1 MSTVFW
7 CPRAVALAV
16 ALVGTA
22 CSEPAVVADASTVT
36 PDASVAVVDASA
48 AVVDAS
54 AAVVDASVI
63 TPDAS
68 AAVVDASVITPDAS
82 AAVVD
87 ASVIN
92 PDASAAVA
100 DASAAPPDATA
111 SPPDAPAPPPAP
123 ARLGTLTP
131 EALAAAL
138 PTRDFRLINVHVPDA
153 GEIPGTDVHIE
164 YTDTAALLADLGPD
178 RDRSALV
185 YCLTDH
191 MALIAGN
198 ALVAE
203 GYRRIT
209 YLEGGMRAWVAAGYP
224 LDGR

>member
-123 ARLGTLTP
+123 ASLGSLTP